1 MEGAYYKENL
11 YNINHLKSELDE
23 IYELSTQIDRYTKTI
38 HRGSGHFGGMETHES
53 HQKAKSF
60 MDMILDWYKSDSNSK
75 MGQLCLNGG
84 ELNWNDYPNTHK
96 WIIDKSFELFEEQ
109 CKKRHTLFIGN
120 PLLTL
125 YTKGCL
131 LGGHT
136 DGKPDGYQEFEQQKP
151 ANVLIYLNKD
161 YKEEYGG
168 VFVVESDKVIPS
180 FADIVFLNFS
190 GDSDPFHMVSE
201 VVEDVNR
208 FALLFN
214 VQYNK

>member
-1 MEGAYYKENL
+1 
-11 YNINHLKSELDE
+11 
-23 IYELSTQIDRYTKTI
+23 
-38 HRGSGHFGGMETHES
+38 
-53 HQKAKSF
+53 

-109 CKKRHTLFIGN
+109 CKKRHTLFIGK

-136 DGKPDGYQEFEQQKP
+136 DGKPDGYEDFAQQKP

-168 VFVVESDKVIPS
+168 VFIVENDKVIPS

-214 VQYNK
+214 VQYNR